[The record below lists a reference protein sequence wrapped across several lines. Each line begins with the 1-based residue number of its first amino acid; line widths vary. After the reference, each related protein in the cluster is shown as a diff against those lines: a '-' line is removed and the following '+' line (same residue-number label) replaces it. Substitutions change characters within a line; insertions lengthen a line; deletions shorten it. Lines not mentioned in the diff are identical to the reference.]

1 MTADSPTSETS
12 TARHRPDRAMVLG
25 WVGTAGAGLLGV
37 VLLVAAW
44 AKAIHPVAFAE
55 QIRVEGLDFLF
66 SAPAVA
72 LIAIA
77 LEVGL
82 GVLLLL
88 NVRRLWVLIPATF
101 LVAFFVFL
109 TGRAWYLAETGAAD
123 AAASC
128 GCFGNLVERTPQQ
141 AFWQDLLLL
150 VPPLALAFVGRRP
163 GARTV
168 PPVRTALAA
177 VATVAGVVLAWQAPS
192 LPLDDLATRLKPGM
206 RFAEI
211 CSGTGADRIC
221 MDTIVPEADPDV
233 GAGGEHVVVL
243 ADLSDLE
250 SEDLPATVD
259 SINAYLDATYD
270 DPDAA
275 PVWVVTTAG
284 PEERQS
290 FFWQFAPAFE
300 IRQAPESLLAPL
312 YRRLPRSFV
321 VDGGE
326 VVETYDGLPPL
337 ERWSRGPTTASRS
350 SSQPELPGVTP

>member
-1 MTADSPTSETS
+1 MTADIPAPQTPATSDRS
-12 TARHRPDRAMVLG
+12 TRSMVLG

-44 AKAIHPVAFAE
+44 AKAIHPAAFAE
-55 QIRVEGLDFLF
+55 QIRLEGLDFLF
-66 SAPAVA
+66 SAPVVA
-72 LIAIA
+72 MIAIA

-88 NVRRLWVLIPATF
+88 NVRRLWVLIPATL

-128 GCFGNLVERTPQQ
+128 GCFGNLVERSPQQ

-150 VPPLALAFVGRRP
+150 VPPLGMAFVGRRP
-163 GARTV
+163 GATTV
-168 PPVRTALAA
+168 PPVRTTVAAL
-177 VATVAGVVLAWQAPS
+177 ATVAGVLLTWQAPG
-192 LPLDDLATRLKPGM
+192 LPLDDLATRLKPGV
-206 RFAEI
+206 RFADI
-211 CSGTGADRIC
+211 CTGTGADRIC

-250 SEDLPATVD
+250 REDLSTTVD

-284 PEERQS
+284 PQERQS

-300 IRQAPESLLAPL
+300 TRQAPDSLLAPL

-337 ERWSRGPTTASRS
+337 ERWSESPTTASRS